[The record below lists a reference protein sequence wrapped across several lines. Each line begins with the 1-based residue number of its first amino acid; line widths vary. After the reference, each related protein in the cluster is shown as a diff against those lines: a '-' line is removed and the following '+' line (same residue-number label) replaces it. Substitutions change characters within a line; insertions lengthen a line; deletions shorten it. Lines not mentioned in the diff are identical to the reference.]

1 MRRLFNALAAGSLAL
16 AACFALAARA
26 AATYHGTVAGAQ
38 TASADAVSLNLN
50 AAGDLPGM
58 LSLSLKHE
66 GGQVNGGSW
75 TLTVLPP
82 GANATSTE
90 RGRLSG
96 AVGGGTLTLDANGVV
111 TAAAGLQLSVQGG
124 TGQYEGVS
132 GGSGSLSLST
142 DPENASKLGGPLQF
156 DF

>member
-26 AATYHGTVAGAQ
+26 AATY
-38 TASADAVSLNLN
+38 N
-50 AAGDLPGM
+50 
-58 LSLSLKHE
+58 
-66 GGQVNGGSW
+66 
-75 TLTVLPP
+75 
-82 GANATSTE
+82 
-90 RGRLSG
+90 G

-111 TAAAGLQLSVQGG
+111 TAAAGLQLSLQGG

-142 DPENASKLGGPLQF
+142 DPENASKLGGPLRF